1 MVTST
6 PLVAAAT
13 TKVLSGTTSLIHW
26 LLACAEAPA
35 LEEALR
41 NAGFGS
47 ETKTMQNP
55 AFDEHTSDEQG
66 KHGAKSAL
74 GALQI
79 HVRPRRS
86 SFKVLSSAGKDVQH
100 SIFVSA
106 KKTAGLTV
114 GLVSHNNKICVS
126 CSSIVMWHGCVACV
140 SISLKCLPIA
150 TLVLKHCR
158 IATGD
163 VHLLQGSNKYLR
175 AMSIFAMPMIPF
187 GEPDTPQHP
196 RQEAGRNDRIGV
208 DVVYNKV
215 SRLLS
220 VDNAPEM
227 FDRVLEPRPA
237 TRLPLGPRHIN
248 K

>member
-6 PLVAAAT
+6 PLVAAAA

-55 AFDEHTSDEQG
+55 AFDEHTCDKQG

-126 CSSIVMWHGCVACV
+126 CSSIPGVAWLC
-140 SISLKCLPIA
+140 SM
-150 TLVLKHCR
+150 H
-158 IATGD
+158 
-163 VHLLQGSNKYLR
+163 QY
-175 AMSIFAMPMIPF
+175 
-187 GEPDTPQHP
+187 Q
-196 RQEAGRNDRIGV
+196 
-208 DVVYNKV
+208 
-215 SRLLS
+215 
-220 VDNAPEM
+220 PEM
-227 FDRVLEPRPA
+227 FANCHTCAETLQNCNRRCALAAGLKQIPQSNVNLCYAYDTIWRTGCTTTP
-237 TRLPLGPRHIN
+237 
-248 K
+248 